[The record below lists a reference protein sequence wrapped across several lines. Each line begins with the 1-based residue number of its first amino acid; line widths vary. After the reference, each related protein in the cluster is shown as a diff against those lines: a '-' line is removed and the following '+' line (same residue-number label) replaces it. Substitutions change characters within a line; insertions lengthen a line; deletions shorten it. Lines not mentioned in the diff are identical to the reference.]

1 MFISPSWPP
10 YSLLELVGADL
21 IDGLL
26 AAGHEVIVR
35 PHRDA
40 ERLAGESLG
49 ELRDRF
55 QGRPNFTLA
64 TGRPEGDE
72 FFNGDVLIT
81 DWSGSGLSFSY
92 SRERPVL
99 FIDIPRKVLNP
110 EYERFANLPLEVTI
124 RDKIGAVLSPARV
137 AEAPGL
143 VASLHDRSE
152 EIALSIRTERE
163 RWVFNIGRSAQTGA
177 AAIARLADKSAL
189 AGAARLLPN
198 RAAPCG

>member
-1 MFISPSWPP
+1 VFISPSWPP

-72 FFNGDVLIT
+72 FFNADVLI
-81 DWSGSGLSFSY
+81 
-92 SRERPVL
+92 
-99 FIDIPRKVLNP
+99 
-110 EYERFANLPLEVTI
+110 
-124 RDKIGAVLSPARV
+124 
-137 AEAPGL
+137 
-143 VASLHDRSE
+143 ASLHDRRE

-163 RWVFNIGRSAQTGA
+163 RWVFNIGRSA
-177 AAIARLADKSAL
+177 
-189 AGAARLLPN
+189 
-198 RAAPCG
+198 

>member
-1 MFISPSWPP
+1 LTAFW
-10 YSLLELVGADL
+10 
-21 IDGLL
+21 
-26 AAGHEVIVR
+26 
-35 PHRDA
+35 
-40 ERLAGESLG
+40 RLAGESLG

-72 FFNGDVLIT
+72 FFNADVLIT

-143 VASLHDRSE
+143 VASLHDRRGY
-152 EIALSIRTERE
+152 SISAEARRRAPRPLPGSPTKAHWQER
-163 RWVFNIGRSAQTGA
+163 RGYYQTGQ
-177 AAIARLADKSAL
+177 RLAGS
-189 AGAARLLPN
+189 N
-198 RAAPCG
+198 